1 MWAKP
6 SFAAALGFALGSKR
20 RNLQSGDGGDRLR
33 EQNIQKKSKEKGRC
47 QLVGGNNLFDK
58 GCFVFR
64 VCREALALAAEVDLL
79 AGRRGSV
86 EEHWG
91 QSI

>member
-1 MWAKP
+1 M
-6 SFAAALGFALGSKR
+6 
-20 RNLQSGDGGDRLR
+20 GDND
-33 EQNIQKKSKEKGRC
+33 
-47 QLVGGNNLFDK
+47 LFDK
-58 GCFVFR
+58 GGFVFR

-91 QSI
+91 QAAQAQSHQKANGGKGLGTRIGPPPPPPPLPQGDGKNIAEMCALQA